1 MESLNSLKTNP
12 LEQPD
17 DFASEAFFN
26 QNTLEQIQQLDTST
40 TLNAAAN
47 VVLPTKATI
56 LDQLQRRWFCGF
68 SERVAW
74 SRLGHVASIS
84 EDGSSVRVEC
94 LHYNYNS
101 KSWGLEEKVVLPTLF
116 EDAVGLLFSGHG
128 QDLAVVDAKG
138 RLFIYQCSH
147 IAVNRFVLAKSGDLD
162 EVNDASQVIGIAWL
176 NQDRQDRARNIVT
189 HATKNDTRWVHT
201 NVRAKPLGP
210 FFPHGLVMVH
220 HSGTVAFW
228 YSRNDGQ
235 YIKVTQNLN
244 IINDTLYSHA
254 SLSLSANHR
263 MMMALHSSQGEI
275 SVCFMSIA
283 WPASTS
289 NETDLPT
296 LSFSFIPSQVQAFP
310 VGSAAIPDLY
320 DPNSWR
326 LSHLELSQSPEV
338 ENQPSGPVAVVAV
351 FTGINKAHSITDP
364 GALTGS
370 MIRKWFLTPVQRSL
384 HPLFESL
391 PSKGPAKSEPTSVL
405 TLHAQS
411 EKIEQVIVTIHHV
424 DGLKAYVITTTENR
438 TDFLSSEDFSPVSFA
453 ASVAETTSMAQS
465 GFTYPFADMNCPS
478 FSVNACV
485 RADVGLDDKTRIAAL
500 EYQIQ
505 GPVQQPLDLNLDAA
519 VASLNL
525 AFARACWSNASID
538 DVIMCAQHSL
548 PHDVLPSVVVGMYR
562 TLFRDTEF
570 INEKTPNSELE
581 RIFHK
586 QVMGRVM
593 AYHAM
598 LVAHCPQLPS
608 IASTDGRVGSW
619 SLSAQWAWVAS
630 NIRHTATLL
639 FMNLRDVAHATATMS
654 QDYSDML
661 CLNIRWGLAVIRWI
675 VSTILEVSDRE
686 TNPEIF
692 NGKSG
697 SLGDIN
703 GDGTQGLVALLL
715 NIHCSR
721 VFLVAF
727 IRAVRAYAKSAE
739 PKTRHQLQVLQTIQ
753 AHTTGKG
760 ITFPAIEAMLEYRW
774 TAQGDVDGD
783 IAATTMRQLE
793 MMATG
798 VVPESYQGTIKI
810 LLTKLFNSP
819 AGLRAKN
826 LIDRLKL
833 FTDHIDLDYIF
844 LNRDVLGKSQ
854 DDARQG
860 RVIYDVH
867 RKRPIPNG
875 VMEPGDPQELVVRHC
890 LRCGSFSA
898 DIVVPPPDWASKGVA
913 SLLAKCICDGNWVI
927 VPWKQYSEG

>member
-1 MESLNSLKTNP
+1 MESLNSLKTNG
-12 LEQPD
+12 LEQAD

-26 QNTLEQIQQLDTST
+26 QNTLEQIQQLDTNT
-40 TLNAAAN
+40 ALNAAAN
-47 VVLPTKATI
+47 VVLPTKATT

-94 LHYNYNS
+94 LRYNYEA
-101 KSWGLEEKVVLPTLF
+101 KSWELDEKIVLPTLF

-128 QDLAVVDAKG
+128 QDLAIVDAKG

-147 IAVNRFVLAKSGDLD
+147 IAVNRFVLSKPGDLD
-162 EVNDASQVIGIAWL
+162 EVTDASQIIGMAWL
-176 NQDRQDRARNIVT
+176 NQDRHDRARNIVT
-189 HATKNDTRWVHT
+189 HATKSDTRWLHT

-210 FFPHGLVMVH
+210 FFPHGLVAVH
-220 HSGTVAFW
+220 HSGTVGLW
-228 YSRNDGQ
+228 YLGNDGQ
-235 YIKVTQNLN
+235 YIRVTQNLN
-244 IINDTLYSHA
+244 VMNDTLYSHA
-254 SLSLSANHR
+254 SLSLSANNR
-263 MMMALHSSQGEI
+263 MMIALHSIHGEI
-275 SVCFMSIA
+275 SVCLMSIA

-289 NETDLPT
+289 NEKELP
-296 LSFSFIPSQVQAFP
+296 SVNFNFIPSKVQASP
-310 VGSAAIPDLY
+310 VGSAAMTDVY

-326 LSHLELSQSPEV
+326 LSHLELTQSPEI

-370 MIRKWFLTPVQRSL
+370 MIRRWSITPVQRNL

-391 PSKGPAKSEPTSVL
+391 PSKGTGKSEPTSVL
-405 TLHAQS
+405 ALRAQS

-424 DGLKAYVITTTENR
+424 DGLQAYVVTTTENR
-438 TDFLSSEDFSPVSFA
+438 TDFLSSEDFSPLSYA

-465 GFTYPFADMNCPS
+465 GFTYPFTDMKCPA
-478 FSVNACV
+478 FSINACV
-485 RADVGLDDKTRIAAL
+485 RADVGHDDKTEIAAL

-505 GPVQQPLDLNLDAA
+505 GPVQQPLDLNVDAA

-538 DVIMCAQHSL
+538 DVIMCAQHSI
-548 PHDVLPSVVVGMYR
+548 PQDVLPTVVVGMYR

-570 INEKTPNSELE
+570 INEKTQNSELE

-598 LVAHCPQLPS
+598 LVAYCPQLPS
-608 IASTDGRVGSW
+608 IASSGGHVGGW
-619 SLSAQWAWVAS
+619 SLAAQWAWVAS

-675 VSTILEVSDRE
+675 VSTILEISDRE
-686 TNPEIF
+686 TNPEMF
-692 NGKSG
+692 DGKSG
-697 SLGDIN
+697 TLGDVN

-760 ITFPAIEAMLEYRW
+760 ITFPAIEAILEYRW

-833 FTDHIDLDYIF
+833 FTDRIDLDYIF
-844 LNRDVLGKSQ
+844 LNRDVLGRSQ
-854 DDARQG
+854 GHSQQG

-867 RKRPIPNG
+867 RKRPITKG
-875 VMEPGDPQELVVRHC
+875 VTEPGEPPGNLIVRRC

-898 DIVVPPPDWASKGVA
+898 DIVVPPPDWASKTVA
-913 SLLAKCICDGNWVI
+913 SLLAKCVCDGNWII
-927 VPWKQYSEG
+927 VPWKQ